1 MQKEK
6 KVCILIDISIIDASI
21 NYRTRK
27 KGSVLP
33 SYCSQE
39 GEILYQLQCLNKG
52 IGMKFEACTG
62 ISQSRLEL
70 LALLF
75 HVDEISQSD
84 LQKKVNIDSAAV
96 TRHVKQLEAS
106 GMVSRRRKPEDNR
119 ITLVRLTEQG
129 RERIESSKRE
139 KERFMK
145 EMLAGVSAEE
155 RRVLIDIL
163 AKMQTNINN
172 IQA

>member
-1 MQKEK
+1 
-6 KVCILIDISIIDASI
+6 
-21 NYRTRK
+21 
-27 KGSVLP
+27 
-33 SYCSQE
+33 
-39 GEILYQLQCLNKG
+39 
-52 IGMKFEACTG
+52 MKFEACTG

-70 LALLF
+70 LALLY

-96 TRHVKQLEAS
+96 TRHVKQLEAN

-163 AKMQTNINN
+163 ARLQTNINN